1 MPQLFTL
8 QTFTS
13 EKGSLTVFEKILQG
27 DIKRAYYIYGI
38 SDNIRGGYRHKKAKN
53 ALTCVHGSCKVYV
66 NNGKEEQYFEL
77 DSPNKCLILEPE
89 DWHQIS
95 NFSDEAVLLVLSD
108 QYYDKDDYIE
118 EPY

>member
-1 MPQLFTL
+1 MPQLLTL

-27 DIKRAYYIYGI
+27 DIKRVFYIYGVK
-38 SDNIRGGYRHKKAKN
+38 DEVRGGHRQKIAKN
-53 ALTCVHGSCKVYV
+53 ALTCLYGSCKVYV
-66 NNGKEEQYFEL
+66 NNGKEEQFFEL

-95 NFSDEAVLLVLSD
+95 NFSDNAVLLVLSD
-108 QYYDKDDYIE
+108 QYFDKDDFIN